1 MYMYI
6 YTMDKRKTEDS
17 LDSIE
22 PWHSGHSEHAEGSR
36 MGVWLV
42 ALGTNQIS
50 YILKVSDA
58 QRGTN
63 FNGEIQTTQF
73 LSSPFLS
80 LTYDVFWEWDARL
93 HPLT

>member
-1 MYMYI
+1 
-6 YTMDKRKTEDS
+6 
-17 LDSIE
+17 
-22 PWHSGHSEHAEGSR
+22 

-58 QRGTN
+58 QREQQISMVKLKPHN
-63 FNGEIQTTQF
+63 
-73 LSSPFLS
+73 FLS
-80 LTYDVFWEWDARL
+80 LPLSDLLLFHDEVWEWDARF

>member
-1 MYMYI
+1 
-6 YTMDKRKTEDS
+6 MDKRKTEDL

-22 PWHSGHSEHAEGSR
+22 PWHSGHSEHADGSR

-58 QRGTN
+58 QREGQISMVKFKPHN
-63 FNGEIQTTQF
+63 FSP
-73 LSSPFLS
+73 LPSSL
-80 LTYDVFWEWDARL
+80 
-93 HPLT
+93 